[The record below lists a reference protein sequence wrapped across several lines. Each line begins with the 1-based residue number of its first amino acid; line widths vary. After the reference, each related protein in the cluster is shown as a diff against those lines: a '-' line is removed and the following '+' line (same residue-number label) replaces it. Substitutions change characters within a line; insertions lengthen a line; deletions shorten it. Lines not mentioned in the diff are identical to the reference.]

1 VGNGIMHK
9 MFLDR
14 INKIDRI
21 YRSRVER
28 VDRVEKSICYAW
40 LPKHFEEVVGK
51 LYANP
56 VGAVFTP

>member
-1 VGNGIMHK
+1 MRRGL
-9 MFLDR
+9 LDR
-14 INKIDRI
+14 INMIDRI

-56 VGAVFTP
+56 VNPVGAVFTP

>member
-1 VGNGIMHK
+1 M
-9 MFLDR
+9 
-14 INKIDRI
+14 IDRI

-56 VGAVFTP
+56 VNPVGAVFTP

>member
-1 VGNGIMHK
+1 MIE
-9 MFLDR
+9 
-14 INKIDRI
+14 RI

-28 VDRVEKSICYAW
+28 VDRVEKSICHAW

>member
-1 VGNGIMHK
+1 M
-9 MFLDR
+9 
-14 INKIDRI
+14 IDRI

-40 LPKHFEEVVGK
+40 LSKHFEEVVGK

-56 VGAVFTP
+56 VGTVFTP